1 VATFDPPQDV
11 RDEAAMAVEWIADG
25 LAGDGFT
32 ATGRR
37 RAQQLADGDPVSE
50 DVVRR
55 MAAYFARHEPDT
67 KVEGFRYGEDGFPTP
82 GRVAWSAWGGDP
94 GMEWAGAVLESIND
108 VEGTTN
114 DQAAAS
120 ATSTT
125 GEQMREHLATTDI
138 GRRALDRD
146 RERRAFATVD
156 WHEVRDD
163 SDVVTF
169 RGYASVFDTPYD
181 VGGLFT
187 ETVART
193 AFNRTL
199 SHERKIHLLVGH
211 EGIPLASTAS
221 GTLRLSTDERGLA
234 VDAELDM
241 DSPLARTV
249 ASAVR
254 RGDMDEMSFGFYV
267 REDAWSDDM
276 TERQLL
282 EVQLDEVSIV
292 RRGANPATSGEIT
305 VDAPAVDLAGD
316 PADPTPARSVAD
328 ALDVRL
334 RFSQLDA

>member
-1 VATFDPPQDV
+1 MATYEPPAAV
-11 RDEAAMAVEWIADG
+11 RDEAALAVEWIEAG

-32 ATGRR
+32 TVGRR
-37 RAQQLADGDPVSE
+37 RAQQLADGDPVSVE
-50 DVVRR
+50 TLER
-55 MAAYFARHEPDT
+55 MRSYFARHEADSE
-67 KVEGFRYGEDGFPTP
+67 VEGFNAGEDGFPTP

-94 GMEWAGAVLESIND
+94 GRAWADDELMD

-114 DQAAAS
+114 DQAASS

-125 GEQMREHLATTDI
+125 GEQMREQLATTDI
-138 GRRALDRD
+138 GRRALDHD

-156 WHEVRDD
+156 WQEVRDD

-169 RGYASVFDTPYD
+169 RGYASVFDAPYD
-181 VGGLFT
+181 VAGLFT
-187 ETVART
+187 ERVART

-199 SHERKIHLLVGH
+199 SHDRKIHLLVGH

-221 GTLRLSTDERGLA
+221 GTLVLRADDHGLL

-267 REDAWSDDM
+267 REDDWSDDM
-276 TERQLL
+276 TERELL

-292 RRGANPATSGEIT
+292 RRGANPATSGEIVDVPAT
-305 VDAPAVDLAGD
+305 VADEETTEIAPV
-316 PADPTPARSVAD
+316 RSAAD

-334 RFSQLDA
+334 RFSQAEGV